1 MTHNSHAGA
10 QKRKVNGGWE
20 FKREEEKRIRSMSP
34 LPEAVAIQ
42 DLLEQLSDAGSG
54 TDADEASES
63 GTSLT
68 YLQSS
73 RHWDKLQLSPP
84 HRSPHH
90 HLS

>member
-10 QKRKVNGGWE
+10 KKRKVNGGWE

-63 GTSLT
+63 EAAHAQPNVSQLT
-68 YLQSS
+68 EGALAQM
-73 RHWDKLQLSPP
+73 
-84 HRSPHH
+84 
-90 HLS
+90 